1 MFALLAAAVAV
12 LAAVEI
18 YVMLLVAQG
27 IGALNMI
34 GLLVLCSLVG
44 VWLAKRQGF
53 GTLARIRDRAAMR
66 QPLTD
71 DLVDGALILVGGLL
85 LIVPGFVGDA
95 MGLLLL
101 LPPTRS
107 LARMWVKRRFRLRL
121 YGVVIPRPYGDG
133 RARPDDVIDV

>member
-1 MFALLAAAVAV
+1 MFALLAAAVVFLAV
-12 LAAVEI
+12 VEI
-18 YVMLLVAQG
+18 YVMVLVAQG

-34 GLLVLCSLVG
+34 GLLILCSLVG
-44 VWLAKRQGF
+44 VWLAKREGF
-53 GTLARIRDRAAMR
+53 GVLARIRDRAAMR

-85 LIVPGFVGDA
+85 LIVPGFVSDA

-107 LARMWVKRRFRLRL
+107 LARAWVKRRFRLRV
-121 YGVVIPRPYGDG
+121 YGVVTPRPYGDRSVG
-133 RARPDDVIDV
+133 PDDVIDV